1 MTMKKGARGVPLWF
15 DSNSLQ
21 EMLAARSAASP
32 DRAIVASTILAAP
45 DGPEDSQ
52 EPIQKTDAA
61 RVLSCHRD
69 ALRRGCDRRLAEG
82 QSQNHHRHHHRHLSH
97 VNLPGL
103 LTSRLM
109 LSCLHRALRAT
120 PMPSL

>member
-1 MTMKKGARGVPLWF
+1 
-15 DSNSLQ
+15 
-21 EMLAARSAASP
+21 MLAARSTASP
-32 DRAIVASTILAAP
+32 DGAISASVAIADPNGA
-45 DGPEDSQ
+45 EEAE

-103 LTSRLM
+103 LTPRLL